1 MNGDYNCVPEEDLN
15 GNTGVATL
23 SEQPFKPMWGPF
35 HKGARKLAK
44 LYSSS
49 KTKYRIK
56 KYISII
62 G

>member
-1 MNGDYNCVPEEDLN
+1 MPEEDPN

-23 SEQPFKPMWGPF
+23 SEQPFKPTWGPF